1 MSASPCRDVL
11 VKREI
16 HLETILCLSK
26 AVVVV
31 YAQLFAL

>member
-1 MSASPCRDVL
+1 MSASPYRDVL

>member
-1 MSASPCRDVL
+1 MSASPYRDVL
-11 VKREI
+11 VKWEI

-26 AVVVV
+26 AIVVD